1 MKLPCISL
9 TITIRRFGIM
19 LGQFDVYND
28 IQARTGGEIYIGVVG
43 PVRAGK
49 STFIRRFMDLLVI
62 PNIED
67 VHSRERAIDE
77 LPQAAAGRTIMT
89 TEPKFIPK
97 EAAEITIG
105 ENSKVKIR
113 LIDCVGYM
121 VDGATGHIE
130 DGHERMVKTPWFE
143 EDIPF
148 TQAAEIGTKKVINDH
163 STIGIVVTT
172 DGSFGELPRLSYMA
186 PEEKTITEL
195 KQLGKPFIVLL
206 NTIKPYSTETI
217 KLAEDMSQ
225 YYDVPVMPV
234 NAEQLK
240 KDDITRIME
249 NILSVFPVTQLDFYL
264 PKWVETLPA
273 DHWLKQDL
281 IESVRSVFS
290 NISEIKDAKIQNFN
304 TDSKYVKRF
313 KIDNVNMQ
321 DGTVSV
327 TVDFDDVYYYQILSD
342 MIGVPISDEYQLIST
357 LRELAAKKAEFERV
371 SYAANQVR
379 TKGYGIVS
387 PQKEE
392 IRIYEPEIMKH
403 GSKYGVKIKASG
415 PSIHMIKADI
425 ITEVAPIVGSEEQ
438 AKDLIN
444 YINSNAME
452 NPDGI
457 WETNIFGKTVR
468 QLVEDGIA
476 SKMSKLTDE
485 SQMKLQ
491 ETMQKIINDSNGGLI
506 CIII

>member
-1 MKLPCISL
+1 
-9 TITIRRFGIM
+9 M

-43 PVRAGK
+43 PVRTGK
-49 STFIRRFMDLLVI
+49 STFIKRFMDLLVI

-97 EAAEITIG
+97 EAAEITFG
-105 ENSKVKIR
+105 DDTKVKIR

-130 DGHERMVKTPWFE
+130 DDHERMVRTPWFDVE
-143 EDIPF
+143 IPF

-172 DGSFGELPRLSYMA
+172 DGSFGELPRLNYIA

-195 KQLGKPFIVLL
+195 KNLGKPFIVLL
-206 NTIKPYSTETI
+206 NTIRPYSTETI
-217 KLAEDMSQ
+217 KLAEDMSN
-225 YYDVPVMPV
+225 YYNVPVMPV
-234 NAEQLK
+234 NCEQLK
-240 KDDITRIME
+240 KDDITKIME
-249 NILSVFPVTQLDFYL
+249 NILSVFPVTELDFYL
-264 PKWVETLPA
+264 PKWVEMLPV

-281 IESVRSVFS
+281 IESVR
-290 NISEIKDAKIQNFN
+290 NIFANVSEVKDAKIQNFN
-304 TDSKYVKRF
+304 TDSKYIK
-313 KIDNVNMQ
+313 KMKLDNVNMQ
-321 DGTVSV
+321 NGTVSV
-327 TVDFDDVYYYQILSD
+327 TVDFDDSYYYQILSD
-342 MIGVPISDEYQLIST
+342 MIGVPINDEYQLIST
-357 LRELAAKKAEFERV
+357 LRELAAKKAEFEKI
-371 SYAANQVR
+371 SYAVDQVR

-387 PQKEE
+387 PLKDE
-392 IRIYEPEIMKH
+392 IRVDEPQLMKH
-403 GSKYGVKIKASG
+403 GTSKYGVKIRAVG
-415 PSIHMIKADI
+415 PSVHLIKCDI
-425 ITEVAPIVGSEEQ
+425 ITEVAPIVGTEEQ

-444 YINSNAME
+444 YINENSRE

-457 WETNIFGKTVR
+457 WDTNIFGKTVR
-468 QLVEDGIA
+468 QLVEEGINA
-476 SKMSKLTDE
+476 KINKLTDE
-485 SQMKLQ
+485 SQLKLQ
-491 ETMQKIINDSNGGLI
+491 ETMQKIINDSNGGLV